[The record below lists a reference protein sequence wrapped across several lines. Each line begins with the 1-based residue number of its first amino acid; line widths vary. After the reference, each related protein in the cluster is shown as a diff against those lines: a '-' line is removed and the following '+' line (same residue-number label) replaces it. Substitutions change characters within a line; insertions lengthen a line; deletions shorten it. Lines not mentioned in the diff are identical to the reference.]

1 MKKTFTL
8 LVACILL
15 INVQAQTVREE
26 HTPGVQ
32 VIQTQKPY
40 HTANARP
47 TAFIKP
53 QNNHHHHAPHCETPY
68 MTSMSWE
75 AFQSAKQQIAS
86 QSFDSYK
93 LDMAKQIV
101 SWNYMTSAQ
110 IKEIAE
116 QFSFDSYRLDF
127 AKFAFNYCV
136 NPGEY
141 FMLYDVFTFSS
152 NASALAEHT
161 GMR

>member
-8 LVACILL
+8 LLACILL
-15 INVQAQTVREE
+15 INLQAQSVREA
-26 HTPGVQ
+26 HTLSVQ

-40 HTANARP
+40 NTTNTRP
-47 TAFIKP
+47 TAIVKP
-53 QNNHHHHAPHCETPY
+53 QNDHHHHGPHCDTPY
-68 MTSMSWE
+68 VTSMSWE
-75 AFQSAKQQIAS
+75 AFQAAKQQIAS

-101 SWNYMTSAQ
+101 SWNYMTSVQ
-110 IKEIAE
+110 IKEIAGL
-116 QFSFDSYRLDF
+116 FSFDSYRLDF

-141 FMLYDVFTFSS
+141 FMLYDAFTFNS
-152 NASALAEHT
+152 NARALAEHI

>member
-15 INVQAQTVREE
+15 INSQAQTVREA
-26 HTPGVQ
+26 HTLGVQ
-32 VIQTQKPY
+32 MIQIQNPY
-40 HTANARP
+40 STTNTRP
-47 TAFIKP
+47 TAFVKP
-53 QNNHHHHAPHCETPY
+53 DRYSHHHGTHCETPY
-68 MTSMSWE
+68 VTSMSWE
-75 AFQSAKQQIAS
+75 AFKSAKQQIAS
-86 QSFDSYK
+86 ESFDSYK
-93 LDMAKQIV
+93 LDRAKQIV
-101 SWNYMTSAQ
+101 SWNYMTAAQ

-116 QFSFDSYRLDF
+116 LFSFDSYRLEF

-141 FMLYDVFTFSS
+141 FMLNDAFTFSS
-152 NASALAEHT
+152 NARALAEHI